1 MDFFFRNIDIRFRI
15 QLENFSFVSEEIVHQ
30 LFLTDFASITMAF
43 YNFKFINISIH
54 YQQYVLLTNQIRFY
68 LYDSYISEVY
78 PIFAYSSYSY
88 VWIINSVFT
97 NLISK
102 WPNKFNTYS
111 IYIEYSYQI
120 IIDNSTFS
128 NLNGTLNSPVNFLV
142 LILKKYF

>member
-1 MDFFFRNIDIRFRI
+1 MDIFFRNIDIRFRI
-15 QLENFSFVSEEIVHQ
+15 QLENFSFVSEEIAHQ
-30 LFLTDFASITMAF
+30 LFLMDFASITMAF

-97 NLISK
+97 NLVSK

-128 NLNGTLNSPVNFLV
+128 NLNGTLNSPVNFL
-142 LILKKYF
+142 FEF